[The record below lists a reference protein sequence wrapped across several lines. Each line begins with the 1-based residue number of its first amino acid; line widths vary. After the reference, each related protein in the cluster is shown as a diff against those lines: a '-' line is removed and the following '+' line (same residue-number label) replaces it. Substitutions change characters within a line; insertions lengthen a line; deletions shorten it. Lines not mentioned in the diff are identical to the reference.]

1 MKHNGRVILFI
12 AYILLG
18 GVLVGLGFAEI
29 VDSFWSGM
37 GSAFLIIG
45 ALRLLRLYRFR
56 KNESYREKMEVAEKD
71 ERNHFIR
78 SKAWAWAGYL
88 FIMACGAAVIVLKLM
103 GLEEWSLAAG
113 CGVCLLLLLYWISY
127 LILQK
132 KY

>member
-37 GSAFLIIG
+37 GSAFLIVG

-88 FIMACGAAVIVLKLM
+88 FIMICGAAVIVLKLM
-103 GLEEWSLAAG
+103 GLEEWSLAASYS
-113 CGVCLLLLLYWISY
+113 VCLLLLLYWISY
-127 LILQK
+127 LILRK